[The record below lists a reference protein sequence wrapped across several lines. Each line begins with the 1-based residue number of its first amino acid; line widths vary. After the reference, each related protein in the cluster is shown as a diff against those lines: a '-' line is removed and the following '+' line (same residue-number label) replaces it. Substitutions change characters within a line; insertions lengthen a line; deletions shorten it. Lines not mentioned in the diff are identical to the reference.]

1 MISATAVVGALS
13 RCLWLPE
20 NGQPTAAEGVEGFS
34 ALTESDLSFPMKAL
48 SLLALW
54 CAACGAIDSCNA
66 QGLNGRQI
74 PAPLEAWQDW
84 ATWDV
89 KQRDC
94 PTPFNDSARRVCF
107 WPGELSLAADQQS
120 ATWELS
126 VAVFSRTWV
135 PLPGGGDTW
144 PLEVRA
150 DGAPV
155 AVVEHESRPC
165 IELDPGRHQIAG
177 AFRWETEMPQLIR
190 VPREVGL
197 LSLVLEGRKV
207 ELPNWDEA
215 GDLWLKRVRLDAT
228 DKDTVAAQVWRVI
241 EDGIP
246 LWLRTELELSVSGK
260 SREEDLGHIVPE
272 GWSIASV
279 DAPVPVAVD
288 DQGRMKA
295 QVRAGKWTIRVDA
308 FRTTDAGEIRFAQS
322 ARPIV
327 ATELVGFRAAP
338 EFRMAELDGIQVV
351 DVSQTA
357 FPQKWRSLPVYQ
369 WPTDRAFRLVEKMRG
384 MGLQRPEGLKI
395 SRVFWL
401 DEDGIG
407 LTFRDQIHGT
417 MQQIWRLDVAAGQ
430 ELGAAKM
437 GGQPQLITVNPA
449 NGAPGVEIRT
459 RNLDLQ
465 AIGRSNRMKAIP
477 ATGWRAPADGLDVS
491 MNLPPGWRL
500 LALFGADWVEGDW
513 LTAWTLLDLFLL
525 LIFSLAVF
533 KLWGWKAGLVA
544 FLAFGLGYHEPGAPR
559 LAWLFLL
566 LPLALLRVVPE
577 GGVRK
582 GIIAWQWVAIALLLF
597 GLVPFVASQL
607 QSVLHPQ
614 LERQGYSYG
623 SHPLFGWRA
632 YRPAPQWAAPPPA
645 AQVLETARAEEAGVP
660 TVGRRVARYGL
671 ESNLRYESKAKIQTG
686 PAEPEWSWNLVRCGW
701 NGPVSSDETIRPVL
715 ISTTIH
721 RVLTVLRVALLLALG
736 GLLLRRGGLK
746 PVVGG
751 PGRATGLGAAAAL
764 LLALC
769 VPTSSLAQLPDKETL
784 NTLRDRLIETS
795 DAYPRAAEIPTVDL
809 RVTDGRITMTA
820 EIHAAAQVA
829 VPLPGKLPSWSPIS
843 VKLDDKPEAVLRR
856 DDGYLWVAAP
866 AGVHRVV
873 VEGLL
878 PSATEWEWTFL
889 LKPRRVAV
897 DAPGWTV
904 TGVRPNGVPEN
915 QVFFARQ
922 RQAAAGEAE
931 YDRRDFN
938 AIVAV
943 ERHLEVGL
951 IWQARTLVTR
961 LAQTGKAVSLRVPLL
976 AGEKVLSPGVIV
988 QDRIVEVRLGAGEAE
1003 FAWESELPIGK
1014 TIELTAAKTDRWIER
1029 WHLVTSPV
1037 WNVSLSGLAPVFETS
1052 ERNLVPVW
1060 HPWPGESV
1068 ALSFSKPEAMSG
1080 DTITVRRVRHDI
1092 ALGNRQR
1099 TSQLTLDVE
1108 ASLGDDFIL
1117 ELDPGAE
1124 VSSLKQDD
1132 RSVPV
1137 RREGAKLM
1145 VPVHPGSQTLNIE
1158 WRSNQPLET
1167 KAVAGSV
1174 TLPVEAANITTAI
1187 RVPESR
1193 WVLWVSGPLRGPA
1206 VRFWTVL
1213 AVSLLAAWVLGGLRL
1228 SPVTRLQWMLLALGL
1243 TQIHLAAALTVVGW
1257 FFLVAWR
1264 GQRGSGVAAW
1274 KFNIVQVL
1282 LVGLT
1287 LGALG
1292 ILVAVVSEGLLG
1304 NPEMFIRGN
1313 GSSRVELRWFQPRS
1327 GTELP
1332 LTVVVSV
1339 SVWFYRLL
1347 MLAWALWLAAAL
1359 IRWLRWTWMQF
1370 STGGCWKPLARKP
1383 KSPPP
1388 LPANKA

>member
-1 MISATAVVGALS
+1 MRSQQPQIRTAGYSAMTLPDTLEELKPYTVKAV
-13 RCLWLPE
+13 
-20 NGQPTAAEGVEGFS
+20 T
-34 ALTESDLSFPMKAL
+34 
-48 SLLALW
+48 LLAVW
-54 CAACGAIDSCNA
+54 FAACGAIRPCNA
-66 QGLNGRQI
+66 QELAGRRI
-74 PAPLEAWQDW
+74 PAPLKEWQDW
-84 ATWDV
+84 ATWDL
-89 KQRDC
+89 KQRNC
-94 PTPFNDSARRVCF
+94 PTPFNDAARRVCF
-107 WPGELSLAADQQS
+107 WPGALSLAADQKS
-120 ATWELS
+120 ATFELS

-135 PLPGGGDTW
+135 PLPGGGETW

-150 DGAPV
+150 NGAPI
-155 AVVEHESRPC
+155 AVVEHENRPC
-165 IELDPGRHQIAG
+165 LELEPGRHQIAG
-177 AFRWETEMPQLIR
+177 SFRWETEMPQLLR

-197 LSLVLEGRKV
+197 LSLVLEGKKV

-215 GDLWLKRVRLDAT
+215 GDLWLKRVRLEAT
-228 DKDTVAAQVWRVI
+228 DKDTVAAQIWRVI

-272 GWSIASV
+272 GWSIGSV

-295 QVRAGKWTIRVDA
+295 QVRAGKWTIRMDA
-308 FRTTDAGEIRFAQS
+308 FRTTDAGEIRFAQG

-338 EFRMAELDGIQVV
+338 EFRMAELDGIEVV

-357 FPQKWRSLPVYQ
+357 FPRKWRNLPVYQ
-369 WPTDRAFRLVEKMRG
+369 WPTDQAFRLVEKMRG

-401 DEDGIG
+401 DEDGNG

-417 MQQIWRLDVAAGQ
+417 MQQIWRLDVAVGQ
-430 ELGAAKM
+430 KLGAAKM
-437 GGQPQLITVNPA
+437 GGQPQLITVDPV
-449 NGAPGVEIRT
+449 NGTAGVEIRT

-465 AIGRSNRMKAIP
+465 AIGRSDRMKAIP
-477 ATGWRAPADGLDVS
+477 ATGWQAPADELDVS

-544 FLAFGLGYHEPGAPR
+544 FLAFSLGYHEPGAPR
-559 LAWLFLL
+559 LTWLFML
-566 LPLALLRVVPE
+566 LPLALLRVVPQ

-582 GIIAWQWVAIALLLF
+582 AIIGWQWLAVALLLF

-607 QSVLHPQ
+607 QSVIYPQ
-614 LERQGYSYG
+614 LERQGFSYG

-632 YRPAPQWAAPPPA
+632 YHPPPQWAAPHQA
-645 AQVLETARAEEAGVP
+645 AQVPQAAQAQQAEVPPLGKRA
-660 TVGRRVARYGL
+660 ARYGL
-671 ESNLRYESKAKIQTG
+671 ESNLAYESKAKIQTG
-686 PAEPEWSWNLVRCGW
+686 PAEPEWNWNLVRCGW
-701 NGPVSSDETIRPVL
+701 NGPVSAGETIRPVL
-715 ISTTIH
+715 ISTNVH

-736 GLLLRRGGLK
+736 GLLLRRGGWM
-746 PVVGG
+746 PVAVG
-751 PGRATGLGAAAAL
+751 PGKATGLGAAAAL

-769 VPTSSLAQLPDKETL
+769 VPTSSLAQVPDKETL
-784 NTLRDRLIETS
+784 NTLRERLLETS

-809 RVTDGRITMTA
+809 NVTDGRISMA
-820 EIHAAAQVA
+820 VEVHATAQVA
-829 VPLPGKLPSWSPIS
+829 VPLPGKLPSWSPVS
-843 VKLDDKPEAVLRR
+843 VQLDDKPEAVLRR
-856 DDGYLWVAAP
+856 DDGYLWIVAS

-873 VEGLL
+873 VEGFL

-889 LKPRRVAV
+889 LKPRRVAI

-904 TGVRPNGVPEN
+904 TGVRPNGIPEN

-922 RQAAAGEAE
+922 RETAAGEAE
-931 YDRRDFN
+931 YDRKDFN

-943 ERHLEVGL
+943 ERNLEVGL
-951 IWQARTLVTR
+951 IWQARTVITR
-961 LAQTGKAVSLRVPLL
+961 LAQTGKTVSLRVPVLE
-976 AGEKVLSPGVIV
+976 GEKVLSPGVIV
-988 QDRIVEVRLGAGEAE
+988 RDGFVEVRLGAGEGE

-1014 TIELTAAKTDRWIER
+1014 GIELSAAKTDRWIER

-1037 WNVSLSGLAPVFETS
+1037 WNVSLSGLAPVFEIS
-1052 ERNLVPVW
+1052 ERNLAPVW
-1060 HPWPGESV
+1060 RPWPGESV
-1068 ALSFSKPEAMSG
+1068 TLLFSKPEAMSG
-1080 DTITVRRVRHDI
+1080 DTITVRRVNHDI
-1092 ALGNRQR
+1092 SLGSRQR
-1099 TSQLTLDVE
+1099 TAQLTLDVE

-1117 ELDPGAE
+1117 ELDPEAE

-1132 RSVPV
+1132 RSIPV
-1137 RREGAKLM
+1137 RREGAKLI
-1145 VPVHPGSQTLNIE
+1145 VPVHPGSQTLNLE
-1158 WRSNQPLET
+1158 WRSNRPLET
-1167 KAVAGSV
+1167 RAVAGSV
-1174 TLPVEAANITTAI
+1174 KLPVEAANITTVI

-1206 VRFWTVL
+1206 VRFWAVL
-1213 AVSLLAAWVLGGLRL
+1213 AVSLLAAWVLGGLKL
-1228 SPVTRLQWMLLALGL
+1228 SPVKRLQWMLLALGL
-1243 TQIHLAAALTVVGW
+1243 MQIHLAAALTVVGW

-1264 GQRGSGVAAW
+1264 GKRGSGGAAW
-1274 KFNIVQVL
+1274 RLNLLQVL

-1287 LGALG
+1287 LAALG

-1313 GSSRVELRWFQPRS
+1313 GSSRLELRWFQPRS

-1332 LTVVVSV
+1332 LPVVVSV

-1359 IRWLRWTWMQF
+1359 IRWLRWTWIQF
-1370 STGGCWKPLARKP
+1370 STGGCWKAPARKP

-1388 LPANKA
+1388 LPTDKG